1 MIRLVPSIALCGV
14 VTLSLAAC
22 SSGDDGST
30 NAVAKY
36 EVKSSDASPALPA
49 AQALAAAVSDAMPG
63 KIDPPAAAW
72 QQSPSGA
79 IYGEPGKAPLLEL
92 ACRDGMV
99 AATRS
104 AASDKGAKALLAFVG
119 YRGVL
124 RLKVENDG
132 TAWHGALRSDDPHW
146 KAVTGGPFYATVAG
160 GGTVMSPA
168 SAVAAQVVTGCKVEP
183 DAVIKGAPGEGEA
196 VEPVAI

>member
-1 MIRLVPSIALCGV
+1 MNRTFPPLAVIGVLVLA
-14 VTLSLAAC
+14 LAAC
-22 SSGDDGST
+22 SAGDDGHE
-30 NAVAKY
+30 NAIAKY
-36 EVKSSDASPALPA
+36 EVKSSDGSPAPSA
-49 AQALAAAVSDAMPG
+49 AQALAAGIADAMPG

-79 IYGEPGKAPLLEL
+79 IYGEPGKPPLLEL

-132 TAWHGALRSDDPHW
+132 KAWHGALRSDDPHW